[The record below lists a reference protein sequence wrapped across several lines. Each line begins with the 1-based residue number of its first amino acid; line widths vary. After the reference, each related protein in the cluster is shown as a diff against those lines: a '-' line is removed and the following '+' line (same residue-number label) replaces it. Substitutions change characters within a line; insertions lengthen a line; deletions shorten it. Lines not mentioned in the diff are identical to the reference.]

1 MILDIVHWVP
11 ALVRANEG
19 VSIERVHTG
28 STVVR
33 LDCDDILVSTRYAME
48 LPVEHKVDPQTMF

>member
-1 MILDIVHWVP
+1 MHWVP

-48 LPVEHKVDPQTMF
+48 LPVEHKVDPQTRF